1 MGLSTGLLTIWHA
14 AVTRVRD
21 QRERERNKNTWAEAS
36 VVLSSNLGSDIS
48 SLLPYLIGY
57 TDQPWYKWGENYIR
71 V

>member
-1 MGLSTGLLTIWHA
+1 MGLLTTWHA

-21 QRERERNKNTWAEAS
+21 QRERNKNTWAEAS

-48 SLLPYLIGY
+48 SLLPYLIGH
-57 TDQPWYKWGENYIR
+57 TDQPWYKCGENYMR